1 MQAPDGSH
9 TVDFVVLFNEQAD
22 RYKAFPYKLPYKL
35 TFKLRSEDVVKR
47 FGDTKDKG
55 GGSVPIWVKY
65 EHLGV
70 EVQFRGKDWND
81 AANPIDH
88 IKFFK
93 ATKDQTECSLCLK
106 PLLGTQKLPCLYG
119 CSLRFCSEKCWNVFK
134 PPVHECPK

>member
-1 MQAPDGSH
+1 
-9 TVDFVVLFNEQAD
+9 VEFVVLFNEQAD

-35 TFKLRSEDVVKR
+35 TFKFKSEDIVKR

-70 EVQFRGKDWND
+70 EVQFQGKDWND

-88 IKFFK
+88 LKLFK
-93 ATKDQTECSLCLK
+93 RTRDQTECSLCLK
-106 PLLGTQKLPCLYG
+106 PLIGSQKISCL
-119 CSLRFCSEKCWNVFK
+119 
-134 PPVHECPK
+134 